1 MTALH
6 FSTLFLSF
14 LNQALLALFITV
26 YLGQRYLGS
35 KQQKPSKKG
44 LLLFIFSLLLTVF
57 SFALFLNQSFLAPA
71 GFPAIYLQTISLV
84 ILFINLILFGYY
96 FLVRRASNK
105 DDHIAGEQNSLIST
119 LETRINE
126 RTVELIAA
134 NQKLSRLSI
143 AIEQSPSSFVI
154 TDLDAN
160 IEYVN
165 PAFTRITGYGFEE
178 VQGKNPRILKS
189 NLIPQETYQ
198 KMWSTLLAGKTWR
211 GELANRKKNGEIHW
225 EYTTIAP
232 IFDAQGKITNYVADK
247 EDITSR
253 KQTEQLLRESEKE
266 YRDLFEME
274 SDAIFI
280 IRNAD
285 NAILEANSAA
295 TALYGFSH
303 DELIHKKNTNLS
315 AEPEKTIKATK
326 SPAPSDQTVS
336 IPLRWHRKK
345 NGDVFPVE
353 ITARFISWKGQD
365 VHIAAMRDVTER
377 YNIEKKLEQLA
388 ITDSLTGLFNRRHFF
403 LESEKIYIRSRYQ
416 SCDLTVLMIDID
428 HFKAVNDTF
437 GHFAGDIVLQ
447 EVIRRLQENLRPTD
461 LFARYGGE
469 EFVLMLPR
477 TPWSEIPSIAT
488 RLVESVSEQPVS
500 VSGVGISVTISVGTA
515 HFTESVA
522 TLYELVSHA
531 DQAMYLAK
539 EAGRNRWVSWET
551 DQIQDV

>member
-1 MTALH
+1 MHEGQMTALH

-26 YLGQRYLGS
+26 YLGQRFLGS

-44 LLLFIFSLLLTVF
+44 LLLFIFSLSLTVF
-57 SFALFLNQSFLAPA
+57 SFALFLNESFLSPA
-71 GFPAIYLQTISLV
+71 GFPAVYLQTISLV
-84 ILFINLILFGYY
+84 ILLINLIQFGYY
-96 FLVRRASNK
+96 FLVRGASNNNEN
-105 DDHIAGEQNSLIST
+105 HIVGLQNNLINT

-126 RTVELIAA
+126 RTVELLAA

-143 AIEQSPSSFVI
+143 AIEQSPSSFII
-154 TDLDAN
+154 TDLDAK

-178 VQGKNPRILKS
+178 VQGQNPRILKS

-232 IFDAQGKITNYVADK
+232 IFDAQGNITNYVADK

-253 KQTEQLLRESEKE
+253 KQTEQLLQESEKE

-280 IRNAD
+280 IRNTD

-303 DELIHKKNTNLS
+303 DELIRKKNTNLS
-315 AEPEKTIKATK
+315 AEPEKTQKDTK
-326 SPAPSDQTVS
+326 SPAPSDQIVY

-377 YNIEKKLEQLA
+377 YNIEKK
-388 ITDSLTGLFNRRHFF
+388 
-403 LESEKIYIRSRYQ
+403 
-416 SCDLTVLMIDID
+416 
-428 HFKAVNDTF
+428 
-437 GHFAGDIVLQ
+437 
-447 EVIRRLQENLRPTD
+447 
-461 LFARYGGE
+461 
-469 EFVLMLPR
+469 
-477 TPWSEIPSIAT
+477 
-488 RLVESVSEQPVS
+488 
-500 VSGVGISVTISVGTA
+500 
-515 HFTESVA
+515 
-522 TLYELVSHA
+522 
-531 DQAMYLAK
+531 
-539 EAGRNRWVSWET
+539 
-551 DQIQDV
+551 